1 MEKKALL
8 STIWI
13 FAVLNYL
20 YCDVLSLMDPSLLS
34 QYLAGTVNG
43 MKLDQAFLFAAGVLM
58 EISISMV
65 LLSRLLPYRI
75 NRWANVVAGSITS
88 LVQIGTLFVGPS
100 YYYIFFSVFE
110 VGATLSIVIIAFR
123 WKDEASIKQ

>member
-1 MEKKALL
+1 MDKKSLL

-20 YCDVLSLMDPSLLS
+20 YCDVLSLMDPGLLN
-34 QYLAGTVNG
+34 QYLAGSVNG

-75 NRWANVVAGSITS
+75 NRWANIAAGAITTA
-88 LVQIGTLFVGPS
+88 VQIGTLFVGPS

-110 VGATLSIVIIAFR
+110 IMATSSIVVLAIR
-123 WKDEASIKQ
+123 WRNVEIEQG